1 MRKLRDDDRGITL
14 VELIVSIAILAII
27 VLPFLNSF
35 VTAARTNAKS
45 RNELNATHLAENI
58 MEGIE
63 KNSMKSLAY
72 QFNYPAE
79 GFDIADGFDMS
90 GNGSNSQELLLDTDA
105 GGKSVYS
112 SAVKLENVGGGIA
125 DAEKDSHITSSIHK
139 KDTTATINDTNKWN
153 FVENDSTHKYY
164 FYMTNVKSGTKNYN
178 ALVTMDAR
186 SDEAKES
193 GKTDGKRTEY
203 NKDAVA
209 DMSAM
214 DFDHDAIAT
223 DKTLFESLKNDLKND
238 NLVTD
243 SFSEDD
249 VKKRTITIDIENTTS
264 TKVSVSYSYK
274 IKGKDGNEITFPD
287 VNSAKKAN
295 YTSIVFDNTTD
306 TVNHDLRNIYLF
318 YNPWYY
324 TATESSASTT
334 ARDNIIINNS
344 NNVECTVS
352 LVKQKKDK
360 ISNLSVLE
368 GKYNVIV
375 NLVEP
380 DNKSGSSKACV
391 TIASNFETNLGSPNT
406 SMSHKQALYQYNGDS
421 TQAQIERIQT
431 RNLTKDTVSDRIYDV
446 RVDIYESKVDISKLS
461 TEKPVV
467 SLTGSMVD

>member
-72 QFNYPAE
+72 QFNYPSE

-90 GNGSNSQELLLDTDA
+90 ANGSNSQELLA
-105 GGKSVYS
+105 GSGGAYDK
-112 SAVKLENVGGGIA
+112 AKKLEDVTSNSTPTQ
-125 DAEKDSHITSSIHK
+125 EESNQITSSIHK
-139 KDTTATINDTNKWN
+139 KDTAATINDTNKWD

-186 SDEAKES
+186 SDAAKES
-193 GKTDGKRTEY
+193 GKTDGKKTEY

-223 DKTLFESLKNDLKND
+223 SNTSFESLKNDLKND
-238 NLVTD
+238 NIVTD
-243 SFSEDD
+243 SFSQSD
-249 VKKRTITIDIENTTS
+249 VERTITIDIENTTS

-274 IKGKDGNEITFPD
+274 FKDKDGKNRTFPD
-287 VNSAKKAN
+287 AGSAKKAN
-295 YTSIVFDNTTD
+295 YTNIVFDNTTD
-306 TVNHDLRNIYLF
+306 TVNHDLRNVYLF
-318 YNPWYY
+318 YNPWY
-324 TATESSASTT
+324 TSTGSTSTT
-334 ARDNIIINNS
+334 VKDNIIINNK
-344 NNVECTVS
+344 NNVKCTVN
-352 LVKQKKDK
+352 LVKQKDDK
-360 ISNLSVLE
+360 LSNLSTLE
-368 GKYNVIV
+368 GEYNVLV

-380 DNKSGSSKACV
+380 GNKSGSSKAYV
-391 TIASNFETNLGSPNT
+391 TIASNFGTNLGSPNT
-406 SMSHKQALYQYNGDS
+406 SMSHKQAIYQYNADS
-421 TQAQIERIQT
+421 TQAQTDRIET
-431 RNLTKDTVSDRIYDV
+431 RNLTKDTITDRIYDV